1 MLGGRLQWADLGP
14 LRRVGSSPATQGDG
28 RPVTD
33 VQKRRE
39 PYHGLLC
46 VANDVEAFVARGRH
60 EMSGNLVKLG
70 IRGRKRMRARGIASS

>member
-28 RPVTD
+28 RPVMD

-39 PYHGLLC
+39 PYWLLC

-60 EMSGNLVKLG
+60 EMSGDLVKLG